1 MSTDNNRTKLLT
13 SIGVKLT
20 VLAESDSA
28 GLNKALGRLRDSL
41 RKNADTSELEKISN
55 LIMKQAMAEEE
66 KGASNDLDM
75 DAFFSK
81 LSSNIKSL
89 KPGDDAL
96 GKAFN
101 TLSKVLASEQSLAL
115 RLVALQ
121 EAFASIAKLRK
132 AAVTQSGKS
141 KGVSGWL
148 GFKGAE
154 SKDEQWVGE
163 FFVAVITLLEK
174 VLDHLQI
181 LNDDHSNILLLK
193 DQVKDL
199 ESLETSERVD
209 QVEQILKGVL
219 DLLDDITRQVSSE
232 RVATQSF
239 LGDIKGKLQFIENA
253 VTSVNDSSDGFL
265 QRAVSLGDEINKDV
279 GEIGRVVNESD
290 DLAVLRS
297 SVENRVNSVCDN
309 LSHYLKKEE
318 EYNDKYKK
326 EIDQLTRK
334 VVEMEH
340 QADGLRA
347 SIHERHQLAVKDPLT
362 GVYNRAG
369 YDEKMAEEFSRFQRS
384 GHDLSIIFVDCNKFK
399 IINDTFGHKA
409 GDVVLIQVAKALQ
422 ARARVSDA
430 VCRYGGDEFVVILPD
445 TKIDGAEV
453 YARNVSKKI
462 EEAGFNSDGVPL
474 DVSISCGVT
483 QLKAGDSPQT
493 ALERADAAM
502 YEAKKLSKEKVIAC
516 P

>member
-1 MSTDNNRTKLLT
+1 MSTDANRTKILS

-20 VLAESDSA
+20 VLAEGESA
-28 GLNKALGRLRDSL
+28 GLNKALGKLRDSL
-41 RKNADTSELEKISN
+41 RKNADITELEQLSN

-66 KGASNDLDM
+66 KAANDELGI

-81 LSSNIKSL
+81 LSAHVKSL
-89 KPGDDAL
+89 KPADDAIKQNLSALAKDL
-96 GKAFN
+96 GG
-101 TLSKVLASEQSLAL
+101 SKSLEL
-115 RLVALQ
+115 RLAALQ
-121 EAFASIAKLRK
+121 ETFAVIAKMRR
-132 AAVTQSGKS
+132 AGGNAPAKS

-154 SKDEQWVGE
+154 EKDEAWVGE
-163 FFVAVITLLEK
+163 FFAAVVSLLDK
-174 VLDHLQI
+174 VLDHLEV
-181 LNDDHSNILLLK
+181 LNEDKSNILRLK

-199 ESLETSERVD
+199 ESLETNQRVD
-209 QVEQILKGVL
+209 EVESILQGVL
-219 DLLDDITRQVSSE
+219 ALLDDITKQVSSE
-232 RVATQSF
+232 RIATQSF

-253 VTSVNDSSDGFL
+253 VSSVNESSDGFL
-265 QRAVSLGDEINKDV
+265 QRAVTLGDEINRDV

-290 DLAVLRS
+290 NLSVLRS
-297 SVENRVNSVCDN
+297 SVETRVNSVCDN
-309 LSHYLKKEE
+309 LANYLEKEE
-318 EYNDKYKK
+318 KFNASYKQ
-326 EIDQLTRK
+326 EIEQLTRK

-369 YDEKMAEEFSRFQRS
+369 HDEKIADEFARFQRS
-384 GHDLSIIFVDCNKFK
+384 GLHLSIIFVDCNKFK

-409 GDVVLIQVAKALQ
+409 GDVVLMQVAKALQ

-430 VCRYGGDEFVVILPD
+430 VCRFGGDEFVVILPD
-445 TKIDGAEV
+445 TKIDGAEI
-453 YARNVSKKI
+453 YARDVAKRI
-462 EEAGFNSDGVPL
+462 EQAGFNSDGVPL

-483 QLKAGDSPQT
+483 QFKAGDTPQT

-502 YEAKKLSKEKVIAC
+502 YEAKKLAKEKVVVA